1 MRKRNYLILPEKI
14 VLDIMYLVSR
24 LGETAIEYHNR
35 QGTSET
41 KSNIMVYTRIMEK
54 LMDLEEA
61 DIDYQPKGVT
71 FEELLKQCGIRKP
84 TRRK

>member
-1 MRKRNYLILPEKI
+1 
-14 VLDIMYLVSR
+14 MYLVSR

>member
-1 MRKRNYLILPEKI
+1 MRKRNYLILPENI
-14 VLDIMYLVSR
+14 VLDIMNLVSR

-35 QGTSET
+35 EGTLET
-41 KSNIMVYTRIMEK
+41 KTNIQVYTRIMEK

-61 DIDYQPKGVT
+61 DIDYKPEGIS
-71 FEELLKQCGIRKP
+71 FEELLKQCGITKP

>member
-1 MRKRNYLILPEKI
+1 MN
-14 VLDIMYLVSR
+14 LVSR

-54 LMDLEEA
+54 LMDLEEH
-61 DIDYQPKGVT
+61 DIEYEKGIS
-71 FEELLKQCGIRKP
+71 FEDLLKQCGIRKP

>member
-1 MRKRNYLILPEKI
+1 MRKKNYLILPEKI
-14 VLDIMYLVSR
+14 VLDIMNLVAR

-71 FEELLKQCGIRKP
+71 FEELLKQCGIKKP

>member
-1 MRKRNYLILPEKI
+1 MRKRNYLILPESV
-14 VLDIMYLVSR
+14 VLDIMNLVSR
-24 LGETAIEYHNR
+24 LGETAIDYHNR

-54 LMDLEEA
+54 LMDLEEH
-61 DIDYQPKGVT
+61 DIDYEVGIS